1 MMMMIVMHMLN
12 AILFQTLYCHYDGE
26 HDFQTALFKCWYV
39 AYWCARGLYLLIS
52 CSLVCCH
59 LSLCS
64 LTVIKSC
71 VVALT
76 LLIGVKAVIAPL

>member
-39 AYWCARGLYLLIS
+39 AY
-52 CSLVCCH
+52 
-59 LSLCS
+59 
-64 LTVIKSC
+64 
-71 VVALT
+71 
-76 LLIGVKAVIAPL
+76 